1 MKLIWKLS
9 ALVVWIAAACIGLP
23 LLVVLMWLLSSDSD
37 FTAFG
42 KVVIAAGVAV
52 VALGS
57 MLLLR
62 LMGGH

>member
-9 ALVVWIAAACIGLP
+9 ARVVWIAAACIGLP
-23 LLVVLMWLLSSDSD
+23 LLVVLIWLLSSDSD

-62 LMGGH
+62 LMGRH

>member
-9 ALVVWIAAACIGLP
+9 ALVVRIAAACIGLP

-62 LMGGH
+62 LMGRH